1 MAKSDESLREKL
13 ISCNFIYE
21 SIFSNEKNQDIFF
34 KYQITMRGFEYFYD
48 VLTNRKNITLDFSL
62 IAKHIS
68 LIYENRKYID
78 NIVKCFSEKKGE
90 NWTEYHLYE
99 MRIDNLNKQIKEK
112 RTEIEDLNQQKE
124 KKNNQFNNKL
134 EKIQNEIEN
143 MKFYNTIVHKN
154 PSLLL
159 PVTSENLGNN
169 KIYEGIEHNVCQICK
184 HTCHINC
191 DELIKA
197 FCQCFKFQLNGF
209 KCKVCPN
216 KCFSGAHEVVSY
228 QYPKYEYK
236 KINDILQ
243 HYLIPSEKNISLR
256 SKINYVIGLKEA
268 EKEKTLKNID
278 AMIEERKKCI
288 DEYSELISNI
298 NDKKYKIYKTNEKNI
313 NEEIRKFNS
322 LIIFPKNMKL
332 YEILFIQTFCK
343 SFEVEEVGKHYY
355 CGGGGGKCC

>member
-1 MAKSDESLREKL
+1 
-13 ISCNFIYE
+13 
-21 SIFSNEKNQDIFF
+21 
-34 KYQITMRGFEYFYD
+34 MRGFEYFYD

-62 IAKHIS
+62 IVKHIS

-143 MKFYNTIVHKN
+143 MKFYNTIVRKN

-169 KIYEGIEHNVCQICK
+169 KIYEGIEHKVCQICK

-216 KCFSGAHEVVSY
+216 KCFSGAHEVVS
-228 QYPKYEYK
+228 
-236 KINDILQ
+236 
-243 HYLIPSEKNISLR
+243 
-256 SKINYVIGLKEA
+256 
-268 EKEKTLKNID
+268 
-278 AMIEERKKCI
+278 
-288 DEYSELISNI
+288 
-298 NDKKYKIYKTNEKNI
+298 
-313 NEEIRKFNS
+313 
-322 LIIFPKNMKL
+322 
-332 YEILFIQTFCK
+332 
-343 SFEVEEVGKHYY
+343 
-355 CGGGGGKCC
+355 